1 MDKKNISVFVN
12 QANQLFLEGKTDEAL
27 EKYRYALSLKPDDL
41 IIKENLSL
49 ALISKGEF
57 GEAEMLI
64 KEILTKNSGHSS
76 AYNLLGNIYFYKRD
90 FQRAKEYY
98 EKAVELDSNS
108 GDAWSNLGNVFFET
122 AQMGKAEECYRR
134 AVKINPDNPY
144 WHGNLG
150 RVLVRQDKPEL
161 AAEAYKNAL
170 KINPGLDDYKKI
182 LCGIYSILG
191 DRLQKDGKFE
201 NAGKFYKEAL
211 ELDNKNVWVY
221 NRLVGI
227 RLLLNDYT
235 GAYSLYETCS
245 RNCPSADLTKYPNLA
260 RFVKH

>member
-1 MDKKNISVFVN
+1 MDKKNISIFVN

-57 GEAEMLI
+57 GEAEILI
-64 KEILTKNSGHSS
+64 KEILAKNSNHSS
-76 AYNLLGNIYFYKRD
+76 AYNLLGNIYFYKSD

-134 AVKINPDNPY
+134 SVEINPKNPF

-150 RVLVRQDKPEL
+150 KVLFGQDRLEPAVES
-161 AAEAYKNAL
+161 YKKAVM
-170 KINPGLDDYKKI
+170 INPALDDFRKI

-191 DRLQKDGKFE
+191 NKLQKKGDMEG
-201 NAGKFYKEAL
+201 AGKFYKEAL
-211 ELDNKNVWVY
+211 ELDNKNVRVY